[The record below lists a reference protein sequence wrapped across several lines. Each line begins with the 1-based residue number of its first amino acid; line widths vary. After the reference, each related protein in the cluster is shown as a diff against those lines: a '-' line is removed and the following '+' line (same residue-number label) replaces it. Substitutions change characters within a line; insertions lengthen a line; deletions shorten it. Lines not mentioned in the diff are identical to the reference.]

1 LFSYQGIMSNP
12 PNKSAAGAK
21 PSGLNAQ
28 LPALSELRHVGFSK
42 DALIM
47 ALKLYFA
54 TTKHSLPPGTVES
67 CTFTSDPDIVVTL
80 GIRNESAPQP
90 AKINIQAA
98 TVAAAMITYCS
109 KVKVPLPRN
118 GEKSLKIIGDSLNL
132 VVKVH
137 AEQTKMFKVDKPEE

>member
-1 LFSYQGIMSNP
+1 
-12 PNKSAAGAK
+12 
-21 PSGLNAQ
+21 
-28 LPALSELRHVGFSK
+28 
-42 DALIM
+42 M

-67 CTFTSDPDIVVTL
+67 CTFTSEPDIVVTL
-80 GIRNESAPQP
+80 GIRNKSRRR

-109 KVKVPLPRN
+109 KVKVPLPRS
-118 GEKSLKIIGDSLNL
+118 GEKSLKIIGNSLNL

-137 AEQTKMFKVDKPEE
+137 AEQTKMFKVDTGTAGAGPPTQPCPTR

>member
-1 LFSYQGIMSNP
+1 MSNP

>member
-1 LFSYQGIMSNP
+1 MNNP
-12 PNKSAAGAK
+12 PNKGTAGGK
-21 PSGLNAQ
+21 PSGLNAR

-67 CTFTSDPDIVVTL
+67 CTFTTEPDLVVTL
-80 GIRNESAPQP
+80 GIRNEAAPQP
-90 AKINIQAA
+90 AKINIQAP
-98 TVAAAMITYCS
+98 TIAAAMITYCS
-109 KVKVPLPRN
+109 KMKVPLPRT
-118 GEKSLKIIGDSLNL
+118 GEKSLKVVGDQLNL

-137 AEQTKMFKVDKPEE
+137 AEQTKMFKVDSTD

>member
-1 LFSYQGIMSNP
+1 MDNQ
-12 PNKSAAGAK
+12 PNKGAAGAK
-21 PSGLNAQ
+21 PSGLNAR
-28 LPALSELRHVGFSK
+28 LPALSELRHIGFSK

-67 CTFTSDPDIVVTL
+67 CTFEGNPDVVVTL

-90 AKINIQAA
+90 AKVNIQAP

-109 KVKVPLPRN
+109 KVKVPLPRS
-118 GEKSLKIIGDSLNL
+118 GEKSLKIVGDSLNL

-137 AEQTKMFKVDKPEE
+137 AEQTKMFKTDKPDE

>member
-1 LFSYQGIMSNP
+1 MNNP
-12 PNKSAAGAK
+12 PNKGAAGAK
-21 PSGLNAQ
+21 PSGLNAR

-67 CTFTSDPDIVVTL
+67 CTFTTEPDLVVTL
-80 GIRNESAPQP
+80 GIRNDTSPQP
-90 AKINIQAA
+90 AKINIQAP

-118 GEKSLKIIGDSLNL
+118 GEKALKVIGDQLNL
-132 VVKVH
+132 VVKVY
-137 AEQTKMFKVDKPEE
+137 AEQTKMYKVDKPEE

>member
-1 LFSYQGIMSNP
+1 MDNT

-21 PSGLNAQ
+21 PSGLNAR
-28 LPALSELRHVGFSK
+28 LPALSELRHISFSK

-67 CTFTSDPDIVVTL
+67 CTFAADPDIVVTL
-80 GIRNESAPQP
+80 GIRNDATPQP
-90 AKINIQAA
+90 AKVNIQAP

-109 KVKVPLPRN
+109 KVKVPLPRS

-137 AEQTKMFKVDKPEE
+137 AEQTKMFKVDKPDE

>member
-1 LFSYQGIMSNP
+1 MDNP
-12 PNKSAAGAK
+12 PNKNTAGAK
-21 PSGLNAQ
+21 PSGLNAR
-28 LPALSELRHVGFSK
+28 LPALSELRHIGFSK

-67 CTFTSDPDIVVTL
+67 CTFEANPDIVVTL
-80 GIRNESAPQP
+80 GIRNEAAPQP
-90 AKINIQAA
+90 AKINIQAP

-109 KVKVPLPRN
+109 KVKVPLPRS

-137 AEQTKMFKVDKPEE
+137 AEQTKMFKVDKPDE

>member
-1 LFSYQGIMSNP
+1 MNNP
-12 PNKSAAGAK
+12 PNKGTSGGK
-21 PSGLNAQ
+21 PSGLNAR

-67 CTFTSDPDIVVTL
+67 CTFTTEPDLVVTL
-80 GIRNESAPQP
+80 GIRNEAAPQP
-90 AKINIQAA
+90 AKINIQAP
-98 TVAAAMITYCS
+98 TIAAAMITYCS
-109 KVKVPLPRN
+109 KMKVPLPRT
-118 GEKSLKIIGDSLNL
+118 GEKSLKVVGDQLNL

-137 AEQTKMFKVDKPEE
+137 AEQTKMLKVDSTD